1 MTILT
6 PTQAHE
12 KVANEEPSGPTFM
25 PKIETGEVLPEQTLL
40 DTISSYLG
48 IARVFAIDDILPEI
62 SP

>member
-6 PTQAHE
+6 PTQALE
-12 KVANEEPSGPTFM
+12 KVASEEPSGPILM
-25 PKIETGEVLPEQTLL
+25 PEIETGEVVPEQTLL